1 MSFAL
6 HPVLLPVSI
15 CVVVIV
21 PLYGVLLL
29 NCQVKVGLLVFTL

>member
-1 MSFAL
+1 MSSVL

-15 CVVVIV
+15 CVVIV

-29 NCQVKVGLLVFTL
+29 NCRVKVGLLVFPL